1 MIWIIGGTS
10 EARELINR
18 LDNRDDYI
26 VTIATEGGRDFLKS
40 DNIFVGRLNKDQ
52 MVQFVKENNIE
63 TIVDLSHP
71 YAKVVTNNARSLSKE
86 LKINYLRYVRNKT
99 EYGEDI
105 ISLNSYEESYKYL
118 EKIIGTVFFTT
129 GSKNIGDFEKVR
141 GNNRFIYRILPALE
155 SIEICREN
163 NIHMRDIVAILGPFS
178 KEFNKIML
186 STYKADYCVMKDSG
200 NVGGTIEKIEACKEI
215 GIKPIIITREE
226 EAGFTDIGEI
236 LSYLNKNNIND

>member
-18 LDNRDDYI
+18 LGNRDDYI
-26 VTIATEGGRDFLKS
+26 VTIATEGGRDFLES
-40 DNIFVGRLNKDQ
+40 NNIFVGRLNKDQ
-52 MVQFVKENNIE
+52 MIQFVKENNIQ

-71 YAKVVTNNARSLSKE
+71 YAKIVTNNARSISKE

-99 EYGEDI
+99 EYGEDV
-105 ISLNSYEESYKYL
+105 ISLNSYEECYKYL

-141 GNNRFIYRILPALE
+141 GNNRYIYRVLPALE

-215 GIKPIIITREE
+215 GIKSIIITREE
-226 EAGFTDIGEI
+226 EVGFTDIGEI
-236 LSYLNKNNIND
+236 LRYLNKYKIND